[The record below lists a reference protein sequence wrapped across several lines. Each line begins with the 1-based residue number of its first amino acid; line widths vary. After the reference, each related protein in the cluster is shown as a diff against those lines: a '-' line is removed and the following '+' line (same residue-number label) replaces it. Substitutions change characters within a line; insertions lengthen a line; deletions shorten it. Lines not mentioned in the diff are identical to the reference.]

1 MHLNRVK
8 AALVVAACAAAA
20 PAAAHVAPSPDVNNR
35 YLKATLLPDRLRV
48 TYTLLIG
55 DRPGA
60 GERRRMDRDGDGR
73 LSAAESAA
81 FGARM
86 TVELGAHLSVLLDGK
101 PVGGWRLVDV
111 GLGQAVGGTLPVAV
125 DLELDAPYADPAAA
139 LHTVVLDDLVKL
151 PLPGEV
157 ELRIDESPGVR
168 VLESHLA
175 SERGGIELRFVFEGN
190 SPAPGE
196 RAVTARFSV
205 DAPLRAVRSQ
215 RRVTAV
221 AIWTGLAAVS
231 LIAVAVAR
239 RRRRARAKP
248 TT

>member
-1 MHLNRVK
+1 MRLERVK
-8 AALVVAACAAAA
+8 AAIVLAACALAA

-73 LSAAESAA
+73 LSAAERAA

-86 TVELGAHLSVLLDGK
+86 TEELGAHLSILLDGK
-101 PVGGWRLVDV
+101 PVGDWRLVDV
-111 GLGQAVGGTLPVAV
+111 GLGQAVVGTLPVAV
-125 DLELDAPYADPAAA
+125 DLELDAPYANPAADE
-139 LHTVVLDDLVKL
+139 HTLFLDDVVKL

-175 SERGGIELRFVFEGN
+175 SERSGIELRFVFEGN
-190 SPAPGE
+190 SPLPGE

-205 DAPLRAVRSQ
+205 DQTLRVVRA
-215 RRVTAV
+215 RRRGVAV
-221 AIWTGLAAVS
+221 AIWLGLAAVG
-231 LIAVAVAR
+231 LLAVAVAR
-239 RRRRARAKP
+239 RRRKAKA